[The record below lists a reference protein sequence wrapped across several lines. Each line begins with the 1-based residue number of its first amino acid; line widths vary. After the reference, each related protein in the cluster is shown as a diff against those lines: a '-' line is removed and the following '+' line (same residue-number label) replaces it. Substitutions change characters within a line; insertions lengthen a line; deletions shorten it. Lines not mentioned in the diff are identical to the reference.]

1 MSTSYLNYTKKSSLT
16 SIIRAKCLIPSR
28 PSHVLA
34 DILNQLPKLPTVC
47 TPSNTT
53 SFSSSPKSPLN
64 PNIKY
69 YFAAKLDLGPFW
81 LQHNYVPCS
90 RLTDSN
96 PTVKSIWEEARRD
109 DKRAVMKTIE
119 EELMWFDRWAGFKWT
134 KRQEWNAPVL
144 IPGRLAAWKR

>member
-1 MSTSYLNYTKKSSLT
+1 MSTSYLNYTNKTSLT
-16 SIIRAKCLIPSR
+16 SIIRTKRLIPSR

-47 TPSNTT
+47 TLSNTT
-53 SFSSSPKSPLN
+53 LFRTSSKSPPN
-64 PNIKY
+64 PIIKY

-119 EELMWFDRWAGFKWT
+119 EELTWFDRWAGFKWT
-134 KRQEWNAPVL
+134 KWQEWNAPVL
-144 IPGRLAAWKR
+144 